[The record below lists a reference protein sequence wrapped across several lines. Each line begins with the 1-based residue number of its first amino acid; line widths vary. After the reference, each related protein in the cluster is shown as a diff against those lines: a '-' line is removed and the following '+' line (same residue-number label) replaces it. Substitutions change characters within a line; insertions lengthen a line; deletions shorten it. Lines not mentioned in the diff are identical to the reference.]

1 MKYAYFTQDG
11 KLLTIA
17 SEPQS
22 FPEPSVIEV
31 EVPDGTR
38 ANAIFLDLETHT
50 IRDRVPFVLNVAYN
64 RVSNIPAGTSVA
76 HDGALYHVED
86 GEVEFDANVTDVVW
100 LHLDHPCFI
109 AQYVAVP
116 TGPEVV

>member
-17 SEPQS
+17 SQQQAYPDTTI
-22 FPEPSVIEV
+22 IEV
-31 EVPDGTR
+31 EVPDDAR
-38 ANAIFLDLETHT
+38 ANAIYLDLETLT
-50 IRDRVPFVLNVAYN
+50 ISERAPFVLNVEYN
-64 RVSNIPAGTSVA
+64 RVSNIPAGTNVA
-76 HDGALYHVED
+76 HDGELYHVED
-86 GEVEFDANVTDVVW
+86 GEIEFEANVTDVVW

-116 TGPEVV
+116 TGPEVA